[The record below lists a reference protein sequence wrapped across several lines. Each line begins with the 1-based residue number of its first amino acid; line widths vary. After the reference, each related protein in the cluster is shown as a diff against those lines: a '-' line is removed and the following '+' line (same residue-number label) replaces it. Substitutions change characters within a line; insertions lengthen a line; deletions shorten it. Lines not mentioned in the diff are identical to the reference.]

1 MNAFLRDAR
10 HSLRMFFKSPGF
22 TITAVAALALGI
34 GAVTAIFS
42 IVNTVLLKPLPVAGA
57 DRLVVLMTT
66 GVGDSGAS
74 ESEPDASPAKFEF
87 WRTQSS
93 VLQYVSAFTTTVM
106 NYTGGEVAE
115 QLHAM
120 QASAE
125 VFRCWEIPIFTGR
138 GFTQEED
145 LPDAPRVVVIS
156 NELWTR
162 RFSSDPQILGKT
174 ISLSGEAHTV
184 VGIAGA
190 SPGLREFG
198 PLPDVY
204 VPFRIDPNTTD
215 QGNFF
220 LTAARLKPG
229 VTLVQAKARMQ
240 VSAGEFRAK
249 FPDTTGDAKFG
260 FTVATFREMLVGDI
274 RPLLWVLLS
283 AVGLVLLIACANVAN
298 LLLVRATGRR
308 REIAIR
314 TAIGAGRGRMVRQLL
329 TESLLLSLAGGVLG
343 LLLGFAG
350 IRALLAVN
358 TAGLPM
364 VGDNGTAVAIDWRV
378 AAFALAVSLVTG
390 IVFGLFP
397 ALQGSR
403 VDLNSVLKESSG
415 RSGTGL
421 RQNKARA
428 ALVVSEV
435 GLAVVLL
442 IGSALMIRTFVAMY
456 QVQRGFETKNIVTMR
471 MSLTGPKFLKSRE
484 AADAIRD
491 GAERVRALP
500 GVLAATATCCIP
512 LQGGY
517 DLNFDVVGRPPAG
530 LSSNQDAGWVPMSPG
545 FFDVFKIPLKRGRA
559 FTDKDDNKSQ
569 PVALINETMARKYWK
584 DGDPLKDRIVL
595 GKGVMKEFNDEPAR
609 QIVGIVG
616 DVRDQGL
623 DNEPRPTAYVPQAQL
638 PDVLNAWLVRQ
649 APMTWVVR
657 TQTEPHS
664 LVPAIQEQLRQ
675 ATGLPAAV
683 GRSMNEIVS
692 FSTGRQRFS
701 MLLMT
706 IFGSAALL
714 LAAIGIYGLMAYS
727 VEQRTHEIGIRLA
740 LGAEAS
746 QVRSMVVRQGMGLAL
761 AGVVAGMA
769 AAWGLSRIIES
780 FLFGVKARDPLV
792 FVAVPLVLSAVSLL
806 AVWLPAHRASRV
818 NALDSLRY
826 E

>member
-1 MNAFLRDAR
+1 MFL
-10 HSLRMFFKSPGF
+10 KSPGF
-22 TITAVAALALGI
+22 TATAVAALALGI

-42 IVNTVLLKPLPVAGA
+42 IVNTVLLKPLPVADA

-66 GVGDSGAS
+66 GVDDSGAS

-93 VLQYVSAFTTTVM
+93 VLQYVSAFTTAVM

-120 QASAE
+120 QASAD
-125 VFRCWEIPIFTGR
+125 VFQCWEIPILRGR

-145 LPDAPRVVVIS
+145 LPDAPRVAVIGQ
-156 NELWTR
+156 ELWAR
-162 RFSSDPQILGKT
+162 RFASDPQILGKA
-174 ISLSGEAHTV
+174 ISLSGEPYTV
-184 VGIAGA
+184 VGIAGS

-204 VPFRIDPNTTD
+204 VPFRFDPNTTD

-220 LTAARLKPG
+220 LTTARLKPG
-229 VTLVQAKARMQ
+229 VTLEQAKARME
-240 VSAGEFRAK
+240 VSASEFRAK
-249 FPDTTGDAKFG
+249 FHGDPREKFG
-260 FTVATFREMLVGDI
+260 FSLATFREMLVGDI
-274 RPLLWVLLS
+274 RPLLWVLLG

-298 LLLVRATGRR
+298 LLLARATGRR

-314 TAIGAGRGRMVRQLL
+314 TAIGAGRARMVRQLL
-329 TESLLLSLAGGVLG
+329 TESLLLSLAGGALG
-343 LLLGFAG
+343 LLLGFVG

-364 VGDNGTAVAIDWRV
+364 VGDNGMAVGIDWRV
-378 AAFALAVSLVTG
+378 AAFALTVSLVTG
-390 IVFGLFP
+390 ILFGLFP
-397 ALQGSR
+397 ALQASH

-428 ALVVSEV
+428 ALVISEV

-442 IGSALMIRTFVAMY
+442 VGSALLIRTFVAMY

-471 MSLTGPKFLKSRE
+471 MSLTGPRFLKSRDAE
-484 AADAIRD
+484 NAIRD

-500 GVLAATATCCIP
+500 GVVAATATCCIP

-517 DLNFDVVGRPPAG
+517 DLNFDVIGRPPAG
-530 LSSNQDAGWVPMSPG
+530 LASNQDVGWVPLSPG
-545 FFDVFKIPLKRGRA
+545 FFDVFKIPLKRGRK
-559 FTDKDDNKSQ
+559 FTDKDDSKSQ
-569 PVALINETMARKYWK
+569 PVVVINETMARKYWK

-623 DNEPRPTAYVPQAQL
+623 NNEPRPTAYIPQAQL
-638 PDVLNAWLVRQ
+638 PDVLNTWLVRQ

-664 LVPAIQEQLRQ
+664 LVPAIREQLRQ
-675 ATGLPAAV
+675 ATGLPVAD
-683 GRSMNEIVS
+683 GRSMDEIVS

-706 IFGSAALL
+706 VFGSAALL
-714 LAAIGIYGLMAYS
+714 LAAIGIYGLMAYT
-727 VEQRTHEIGIRLA
+727 VEQRTQEIGIRMA

-746 QVRSMVVRQGMGLAL
+746 QVRNMVVRQGMGLAL
-761 AGVVAGMA
+761 AGVVVGIGGALA
-769 AAWGLSRIIES
+769 LSRLIES
-780 FLFGVKARDPLV
+780 FLFGVRARDPLV
-792 FVAVPLVLSAVSLL
+792 FLTVPLVLSGVSLL

-818 NALDSLRY
+818 NPLDSLRY